1 MQLVARA
8 TPHPS
13 LSSPPPPP
21 SLRPLPPPPPHP
33 PRYKLLP
40 LVPWSLGPLV
50 PLLFFLSFFFAS
62 SSSLDLCF
70 PPPPPPS
77 SSASFPPSDGGG
89 GGRGGGG
96 PPLRLSPPSSPK
108 NPMIPKEPDVDD
120 VEVNRRPGVRGGAA
134 SHMQRDR
141 WRFHPALHT
150 FPDAQRCFEM
160 LWRIL

>member
-1 MQLVARA
+1 MRYASIYGMILALVNGHALQCQEM
-8 TPHPS
+8 S
-13 LSSPPPPP
+13 
-21 SLRPLPPPPPHP
+21 
-33 PRYKLLP
+33 
-40 LVPWSLGPLV
+40 
-50 PLLFFLSFFFAS
+50 
-62 SSSLDLCF
+62 
-70 PPPPPPS
+70 
-77 SSASFPPSDGGG
+77 
-89 GGRGGGG
+89 
-96 PPLRLSPPSSPK
+96 SSPK